1 MRAAPDAIS
10 HAVPSLR
17 PAEIVRRLGP
27 HPGARA
33 GLDLSRDADAFR
45 WLALA
50 LLLASGADEE
60 RALAA
65 LRALPESLAGADA
78 AALAAL
84 LTRERVPKPEPVA
97 ATLVRAARAFA
108 ERWGGSLARLASE
121 ADDLETLGSRLAAL
135 APGVGRATVLRF
147 LRPLRDQL
155 DGAREVPL
163 TPAARA
169 AAIDVGWITEGDDE
183 EGEPVSL
190 RARIGRDPETPPLAD
205 VEAALERLG
214 TASCLRER
222 SARCPLG
229 VGCPRRT

>member
-1 MRAAPDAIS
+1 MHGAPEAIS
-10 HAVPSLR
+10 RTVPSLQ

-27 HPGARA
+27 HPAARA
-33 GLDLSRDADAFR
+33 GLDLSRDGDAFR

-65 LRALPESLAGADA
+65 LRALPESVAGEDPV
-78 AALAAL
+78 ALAAV
-84 LTRERVPKPEPVA
+84 LTRERVTKPEPVA
-97 ATLVRAARAFA
+97 ATLVRAARAFD
-108 ERWGGSLARLASE
+108 ERWRGSLARLASE
-121 ADDLETLGSRLAAL
+121 ADDLETLGSRLTAL

-155 DGAREVPL
+155 SAAREVPL

-169 AAIDVGWITEGDDE
+169 AAIHLGWITAGDDE

-190 RARIGRDPETPPLAD
+190 RARIARDPDAPPFAD

-214 TASCLRER
+214 SASCLRDR
-222 SARCPLG
+222 ALRCPLEAD
-229 VGCPRRT
+229 CPRRP

>member
-17 PAEIVRRLGP
+17 PAEIVQRLGP

-33 GLDLSRDADAFR
+33 GLDLSRDGDALR

-65 LRALPESLAGADA
+65 LRALPEPLAGADA

-84 LTRERVPKPEPVA
+84 LTRERVPKPEQVA
-97 ATLVRAARAFA
+97 ATLVRAARAFD
-108 ERWGGSLARLASE
+108 ERWRGSLARLTSE

-147 LRPLRDQL
+147 LRPLREQL
-155 DGAREVPL
+155 DGAREIPL

-169 AAIDVGWITEGDDE
+169 AAIHLGWIAEGDDQ
-183 EGEPVSL
+183 EGEPVWL
-190 RARIGRDPETPPLAD
+190 RARIARDPDAPPFAD

-214 TASCLRER
+214 AASCLRER
-222 SARCPLG
+222 VARCPLG
-229 VGCPRRT
+229 AECPART